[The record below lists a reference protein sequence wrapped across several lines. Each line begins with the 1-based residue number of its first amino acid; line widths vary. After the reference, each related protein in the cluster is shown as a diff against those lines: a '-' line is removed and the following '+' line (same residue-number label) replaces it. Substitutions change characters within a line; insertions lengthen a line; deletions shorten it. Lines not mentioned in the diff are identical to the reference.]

1 MRLKLPDITLPELL
15 LDASIV
21 SAVLLDASIVSAVLA
36 LTLGAALV
44 VMTYTGSL

>member
-1 MRLKLPDITLPELL
+1 MRLKLPDITLPEL
-15 LDASIV
+15 
-21 SAVLLDASIVSAVLA
+21 LLDASIVSAVLA